1 VPKNYTAI
9 GYYLHNLN
17 PNSAD
22 STAQSTLGFD
32 NKTPTSTWLYDYATD
47 LAAATPG
54 RYVAPGGSGASETN
68 PAKVID
74 WRLQLPQTFVSGSGT
89 LVIRAAPANGDSTMH
104 GTVNVYVN
112 AVTVSGSTTTV
123 SPLGSGSF
131 DASAWG
137 CAGFRRFG
145 VTLPVTTTKLAN
157 NTWLDVRVEVA
168 SAAPMV
174 FGYDTTT
181 FPAMFVMPE
190 K

>member
-1 VPKNYTAI
+1 M

-32 NKTPTSTWLYDYATD
+32 NRTPTSTYLYDYATD

-68 PAKVID
+68 ASKAID
-74 WRLQLPQTFVSGSGT
+74 WRLQLPQTFVSGTGT
-89 LVIRAAPANGDSTMH
+89 LVMSAEPANGDATMH

-112 AVTVSGSTTTV
+112 ALTISGSTTTV
-123 SPLGSGSF
+123 SPLGSASF
-131 DASAWG
+131 DASSWG

-145 VTLPVTTTKLAN
+145 VSIPVSSVKLAN
-157 NTWLDVRVEVA
+157 NTWLDVKVEVA

-174 FGYDTTT
+174 FAYDTTT
-181 FPAMFVMPE
+181 FPAMLAMPE
-190 K
+190 R